1 MSKAARIL
9 SIVVLLSVA
18 GLNAITSQNFPSLLF
33 DLVDANS
40 PRVARAFLAQ
50 IQSSNEYGAQYSLF
64 DSMFHESISQDIE
77 REHGVIIETI
87 QTLEKAKELSP
98 KNPVVLSALA
108 HQYGLIYDTK
118 DSDQYQ
124 NRAHEIDPLFHPY
137 AE

>member
-1 MSKAARIL
+1 MSKTARIL

-40 PRVARAFLAQ
+40 PRVARVFLAQ

-108 HQYGLIYDTK
+108 HQ
-118 DSDQYQ
+118 
-124 NRAHEIDPLFHPY
+124 
-137 AE
+137 